1 VPTTGKKLTRSA
13 AAGKAA
19 LRGGARSAVLSQT
32 ASRAAGPR
40 RTGAVP
46 ALALGSGSLPRLI
59 TAGPPAEWRFDGL
72 TVVIGTERAELR
84 YAREPVGSAQPAP
97 DAIFEAVARARRR
110 LAQRSR
116 GPDELLPALA
126 QAYAVVLA
134 RRRGQPGD
142 RVPLVEVRDE
152 LADGTHAQF
161 AWDVARLRREH
172 RLVIGGCR
180 VDLGVATGHATARRS
195 QIVWI
200 EDDGGG
206 GSYFASFRLIA
217 QEIRS

>member
-1 VPTTGKKLTRSA
+1 VAK
-13 AAGKAA
+13 AGPRAP
-19 LRGGARSAVLSQT
+19 LRGAPSPAVSP
-32 ASRAAGPR
+32 AGQR
-40 RTGAVP
+40 RTGAPP

-59 TAGPPAEWRFDGL
+59 SAGPPAEWRFDGL
-72 TVVIGTERAELR
+72 TVVIGAERAELR
-84 YAREPVGSAQPAP
+84 YAREPVGSAPPSP
-97 DAIFEAVARARRR
+97 DAIIEAVARARQR
-110 LAQRSR
+110 LTARSR

-134 RRRGQPGD
+134 RRRARPGD
-142 RVPLVEVRDE
+142 RVPLVELRDE

-161 AWDVARLRREH
+161 AWDIARLRRER
-172 RLVIGGCR
+172 RLVIGERR

-195 QIVWI
+195 TIVWI

-217 QEIRS
+217 QEVR